1 MAVRLNTA
9 ARNAAVDAITAL
21 VNGGYIRI
29 YTGAQPATPATAP
42 TGTLLAELPLSNP
55 AFAGAVNGTAALD
68 VTPIPTD
75 AGIADGTAGWARFL
89 TSAEQA
95 GSGLGVI
102 DGNVTATGGGG
113 QVTLATTSVV
123 TGVAVNV
130 TSGSCTMPAS

>member
-1 MAVRLNTA
+1 M
-9 ARNAAVDAITAL
+9 
-21 VNGGYIRI
+21 NGDGSS
-29 YTGAQPATPATAP
+29 T
-42 TGTLLAELPLSNP
+42 
-55 AFAGAVNGTAALD
+55 
-68 VTPIPTD
+68 TPIPTD
-75 AGIADGTAGWARFL
+75 AVSLTVRRCGRFL

-113 QVTLATTSVV
+113 QVTLATTSIV